1 MELKALKYFKAIVE
15 EGSFTAAAEALHLTQ
30 PTLSRQIAQLES
42 ELGNDLIIRSGRNTE
57 LTENGRLLYS
67 YACQIVGLSD
77 KAIEEVGLPA
87 STIAG
92 CVHIGAG
99 ETPAFQYLAR
109 AMRMVREKYPAIT
122 FELVDGTTA
131 DLMDSF
137 VRGAFDFFLEC
148 DARSHVELNSLPLPL
163 EDVWGV
169 FMDESDPLAKLDTI
183 TARDLKGI
191 PLAISAQGMKHA
203 LSSWAKESDDDLDI
217 AATYNLISN
226 ARMLAEEKVCY
237 LLGYEGLLKGHE
249 DLCFRPLEPQ
259 LKARHQVLWRK
270 TKLTK
275 QAEVF
280 LDALRETVS
289 SWGTMGT

>member
-30 PTLSRQIAQLES
+30 PTLSRQIAQLEN

-122 FELVDGTTA
+122 FELVDGTPPISWIA
-131 DLMDSF
+131 SY
-137 VRGAFDFFLEC
+137 A
-148 DARSHVELNSLPLPL
+148 ARS
-163 EDVWGV
+163 
-169 FMDESDPLAKLDTI
+169 I
-183 TARDLKGI
+183 
-191 PLAISAQGMKHA
+191 
-203 LSSWAKESDDDLDI
+203 SSW
-217 AATYNLISN
+217 N
-226 ARMLAEEKVCY
+226 AMLVRM
-237 LLGYEGLLKGHE
+237 
-249 DLCFRPLEPQ
+249 
-259 LKARHQVLWRK
+259 
-270 TKLTK
+270 
-275 QAEVF
+275 
-280 LDALRETVS
+280 
-289 SWGTMGT
+289 